1 MIRLGI
7 SFLHICKLLPR
18 QCQNHC
24 CLPASEFVQLFW
36 EAAELSSKAGL
47 ATAPQFLSASFF
59 YEGAEKLIKP
69 ALFSEFRFLND
80 VTPTAGR
87 WPRPSASM
95 LYYNNN
101 KGSFQQLCFF
111 FEQIVVTPGRQ
122 SLLSPVAP
130 ALCKQQLKRN
140 PPPPEEKF
148 SKKLERK
155 NPETPLVK
163 EGLLPRGGRSWPSC

>member
-1 MIRLGI
+1 MSESLLSTCIGICSTFLG
-7 SFLHICKLLPR
+7 SGR
-18 QCQNHC
+18 VV
-24 CLPASEFVQLFW
+24 VQSW
-36 EAAELSSKAGL
+36 PGNGSPVPERR
-47 ATAPQFLSASFF
+47 FF
-59 YEGAEKLIKP
+59 YEGVAKLIKP

-101 KGSFQQLCFF
+101 KGSFQQLSFF
-111 FEQIVVTPGRQ
+111 KQIVVTPGRQ

-148 SKKLERK
+148 SKRLERK
-155 NPETPLVK
+155 NRETPLVK
-163 EGLLPRGGRSWPSC
+163 KGLLPRGGRSWPSC